1 MKHYYFAYGMNTNL
15 DSMAQRCPGALCLGA
30 GQLEGYKFAFRQH
43 ADVELA
49 GPDDQV
55 DGVVW
60 QLEDHDLDSLDSFE
74 GFPNYYLRCKAWVY
88 SNEVGWIK
96 AWIYTMADQDYLAEP
111 AGSYVSMCRAGY
123 LQNRVSTK
131 QIDEALE
138 KLGIGDEVDYL
149 AFKQV

>member
-30 GQLEGYKFAFRQH
+30 GQLEGYKFVFRQH

-49 GPDDQV
+49 DPTDQV

-60 QLEDHDLDSLDSFE
+60 QLTDDNLDSLDALE
-74 GFPNYYLRCKAWVY
+74 GFPHYYLRCKAWVH
-88 SNEVGWIK
+88 SNEIGWIK
-96 AWIYTMADQDYLAEP
+96 AWIYIMADQDYSAFP
-111 AGSYVSMCRAGY
+111 ASSYVSMCREGY
-123 LQNRVSTK
+123 NQNRVSTR

-138 KLGIGDEVDYL
+138 ELGIGDEIDYL